1 MGADRPVLLYTLV
14 SGILFGIFFGLM
26 GLGLNFIFGVM
37 KIVNLAHG
45 DFVMLGA
52 FGVYLGQTIWGV
64 NPIIS
69 LLIEF
74 VVFILIG
81 IPIYYALVPRL
92 LKSRDPEMLSLILF
106 FGFSQTIEALATMAF
121 GNNPETI
128 DATLLGKYP
137 FHLFGQSFQF
147 AWLVV
152 VLVSVAAMV
161 FMYVYLY
168 HTRIGIATRAVMGS
182 REEAQSSGIHV
193 HRVSA
198 LAFGI
203 GLGLAAVAGGMSPFM
218 LGGIFPTM
226 GVDLTAMSFAI
237 IVIGSL
243 GNPLGTILGGLVYG
257 ISLMLMQTY
266 LPSWS
271 SMVPYLL
278 LIIILLVRPSGLL
291 GRRVRHA

>member
-1 MGADRPVLLYTLV
+1 MLSYTII

-45 DFVMLGA
+45 DFIMLGA
-52 FGVYLGQTIWGV
+52 FGAYLGETVWHV
-64 NPIIS
+64 NPILS
-69 LLIEF
+69 LILEF
-74 VVFILIG
+74 FLFVLVG
-81 IPIYYALVPRL
+81 IPLYYGLVPRL

-106 FGFSQTIEALATMAF
+106 FGLSQTIEALATMAF

-128 DATLLGKYP
+128 DATVLGKHP
-137 FHLFGQSFQF
+137 FHLLGQSFQF
-147 AWLVV
+147 AWLVGV
-152 VLVSVAAMV
+152 AVSVVAMA
-161 FMYVYLY
+161 FMYWYLY

-182 REEAQSSGIHV
+182 REEAQSSGINV

-203 GLGLAAVAGGMSPFM
+203 GLGLATVAGAMSPFM

-291 GRRVRHA
+291 GRSVRNA